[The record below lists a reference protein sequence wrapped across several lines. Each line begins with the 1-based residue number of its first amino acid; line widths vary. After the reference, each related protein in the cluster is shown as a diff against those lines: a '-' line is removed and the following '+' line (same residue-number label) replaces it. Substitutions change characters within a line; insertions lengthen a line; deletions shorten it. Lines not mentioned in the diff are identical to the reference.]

1 MLHVFVLSVSPQV
14 SGHQYHPEDGDTD
27 PERLKKFY
35 TLTPL
40 SAREDFTE
48 FCLRESFKTKT
59 GAVGS
64 AWRLRQYCQ
73 LPDKNFRD
81 MRGTFG
87 IFRGI

>member
-1 MLHVFVLSVSPQV
+1 MVIQSDS
-14 SGHQYHPEDGDTD
+14 
-27 PERLKKFY
+27 ERLQKFY

-40 SAREDFTE
+40 FAREDFIK
-48 FCLRESFKTKT
+48 FCLLESFKTKT

-64 AWRLRQYCQ
+64 AWRLRKYCQ

-81 MRGTFG
+81 LWGTFG